1 MRARLRRNL
10 DLILA
15 ALGLGLAVLLPP
27 LIELGTDAQELAGI
41 ALLVVVVQLAVFRL
55 VQTGQRRVLRRARRV
70 LAERVRMQ
78 LRAAVATLP
87 PDFDRRRLEDV
98 LQAVQA
104 IAATLDDLSPEA
116 LDRWERES
124 GGLPVP
130 GDGPRRAEAARARS

>member
-10 DLILA
+10 DLIMA
-15 ALGLGLAVLLPP
+15 ALGLAVLLPP

-41 ALLVVVVQLAVFRL
+41 ALLVVVVQLVLFRL
-55 VQTGQRRVLRRARRV
+55 VQTRQRRVLKRARRV
-70 LAERVRMQ
+70 LAERGRMQ

-87 PDFDRRRLEDV
+87 PDFDRQRLEDV

-130 GDGPRRAEAARARS
+130 GGGPQPAQPARSRS